1 MSTVSIAVMLKS
13 PDPAAV
19 TALSTLERVLPA
31 EVPLKLHRFEQWEF
45 SGQACSVE
53 AVTSA
58 VGTYDDIVNPNKQ
71 IWVIIGRE
79 PLPGEDPG
87 LVWCSVVVTDRE
99 DSISENWTS
108 ILARRGFPFE
118 QVVHSVL
125 WRLGFPSGTPAE
137 EVSRRSIAVAVT
149 SRRESGLLA
158 NPVFQSVSVS
168 EPV

>member
-1 MSTVSIAVMLKS
+1 MSTVSIAVMLKA

-19 TALSTLERVLPA
+19 TALSTLGRVLP
-31 EVPLKLHRFEQWEF
+31 EDCPLELHRFEQWEF
-45 SGQACSVE
+45 SGPACSGE

-58 VGTYDDIVNPNKQ
+58 VGTFDDIMNPNKQ
-71 IWVIIGRE
+71 IWVILGRE
-79 PLPGEDPG
+79 ALPGEDPE

-118 QVVHSVL
+118 KVVHSVL
-125 WRLGFPSGTPAE
+125 WRLGFQSGTPAG
-137 EVSRRSIAVAVT
+137 EVSRRSLAVAVT

-158 NPVFQSVSVS
+158 NPVSQSVSVS